1 MVSWLARMLALLFA
15 VNTAMALEAPQKET
29 ILVVSGNIAVTNG
42 PGVAYFDSDM
52 LDRLPQHEF
61 TTSTPWYSEPRT
73 FRGPLLRDLLSLL
86 NASGT
91 RLYITALNEYR
102 AQLPVS
108 DTAKYDVILACRI
121 NGHPLRVR
129 DRGPTFIVYPFDQD
143 PDLKS
148 ETYYNRSVWQVKR
161 IHVE

>member
-1 MVSWLARMLALLFA
+1 AAKPNSYPNSLHVAL
-15 VNTAMALEAPQKET
+15 P
-29 ILVVSGNIAVTNG
+29 I
-42 PGVAYFDSDM
+42 
-52 LDRLPQHEF
+52 
-61 TTSTPWYSEPRT
+61 
-73 FRGPLLRDLLSLL
+73 SLL

-108 DTAKYDVILACRI
+108 DTAKYDVILARRI

-148 ETYYNRSVWQVKR
+148 ETDRKSTRLNSSHVK
-161 IHVE
+161 ISYA